1 MMLRILQADLLKN
14 KKMKRFI
21 VIIPLC
27 FLGIH
32 TLYAQDLTLALANVQ
47 NTNDGIDDYYEAE
60 GMTLVSLL

>member
-1 MMLRILQADLLKN
+1 
-14 KKMKRFI
+14 MKRFI